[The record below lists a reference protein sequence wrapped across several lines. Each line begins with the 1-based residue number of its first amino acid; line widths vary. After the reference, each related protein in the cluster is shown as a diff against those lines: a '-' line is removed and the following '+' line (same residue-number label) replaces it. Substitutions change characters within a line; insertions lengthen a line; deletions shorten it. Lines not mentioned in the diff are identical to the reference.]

1 MKARTSVCVWMK
13 KLLLM
18 FGLMICCSAFLLFY
32 QNTVFAET
40 VNEDE
45 VFGDGDNIVSQDNIV
60 KDDVDSE
67 LQGNHVGF
75 SGQISANMAYHR
87 LNQENDAT
95 GGIQDSDLLANS
107 MTTDLFM
114 DVRLKQGVKAFLS
127 VGGDYYPVLS
137 ETEKNIQGIDVS
149 SADKDSGY
157 FSGGIKEVFVDT
169 NLQNKVYFR
178 MGKQVLKWGQGYFW
192 NPSDLLNIEKKD
204 FTDLDSVR
212 EGTYGIK
219 TQIPFGVKQ
228 NIYLFTD
235 MNDTTDPG
243 TVAQA
248 LKYEFLIGN
257 TEMSISALVRSG
269 NKPVWGYDFT
279 SRLGDVDLR
288 GELSLIDGSDCSRFD
303 EHLNAETLDGE
314 EILRACLGFAK
325 GFDQGNIKDRISL
338 TGEFYYNQAGYDRNI
353 LQLAAKQ
360 GSTVL
365 TSTANSYLANYY
377 SNSKYYAALFS
388 TISKVWG
395 SDTSFNLNAIM
406 NLVDNSALVVTG
418 ISYAPSINNITVS
431 LNVGYNLGD
440 KYTEM
445 MVTGERYY
453 VSLETTVKF

>member
-1 MKARTSVCVWMK
+1 
-13 KLLLM
+13 
-18 FGLMICCSAFLLFY
+18 
-32 QNTVFAET
+32 
-40 VNEDE
+40 
-45 VFGDGDNIVSQDNIV
+45 
-60 KDDVDSE
+60 
-67 LQGNHVGF
+67 
-75 SGQISANMAYHR
+75 
-87 LNQENDAT
+87 
-95 GGIQDSDLLANS
+95 
-107 MTTDLFM
+107 
-114 DVRLKQGVKAFLS
+114 
-127 VGGDYYPVLS
+127 
-137 ETEKNIQGIDVS
+137 
-149 SADKDSGY
+149 
-157 FSGGIKEVFVDT
+157 
-169 NLQNKVYFR
+169 LQNKVYFR
-178 MGKQVLKWGQGYFW
+178 IGKQVLKWGQGYFW
-192 NPSDLLNIEKKD
+192 NPSDLVNIEKKD
-204 FTDLDSVR
+204 FKEMDSIR
-212 EGTYGIK
+212 KGTYGIK

-243 TVAQA
+243 MVAQA

-269 NKPVWGYDFT
+269 NKPVWGCDFT

-288 GELSLIDGSDCSRFD
+288 GELSLTDGSECSRLD
-303 EHLNAETLDGE
+303 DHLNAETWDGQA
-314 EILRACLGFAK
+314 IVRACLGFTK

-360 GSTVL
+360 GSAVL

-418 ISYAPSINNITVS
+418 ISYAPSSNNITVS

-453 VSLETTVKF
+453 VSLVTTVKF